1 MRLNNAVA
9 KFVIVLAT
17 IIVTSTAAFV
27 EADIYADGTM
37 STTSWPEKILTGM
50 TGEDAQKEIND
61 ADSSL
66 EVQILPEDSMM
77 TMDFREDR
85 VRIMV
90 DANGIVVNQPQ
101 KG

>member
-9 KFVIVLAT
+9 KLVIVLAAT
-17 IIVTSTAAFV
+17 IVTSTAAFA
-27 EADIYADGTM
+27 EADIYADGKM
-37 STTSWPEKILTGM
+37 SATTWPDKILTGM
-50 TGEDAQKEIND
+50 TGEDAQKEIKN

-66 EVQILPEDSMM
+66 EVEILPEDSMM

-90 DANGIVVNQPQ
+90 DANGIVVKQPRR
-101 KG
+101 G